1 MAAIS
6 DAAMLVLYN
15 EALQAVATGQ
25 SYSINGRE
33 MSRVPAKEIRDMI
46 VWLEDRI
53 AKAGD
58 ATGGFGLAQFRGS
71 V

>member
-6 DAAMLVLYN
+6 DAEMLVLYN

-53 AKAGD
+53 AKASD
-58 ATGGFGLAQFRGS
+58 STGGFGLAQFRGS